1 MKYYKTHTLG
11 CKVNTYETQA
21 IKELLNKNGY
31 EESLEDNPLCD
42 VYIIN
47 TCAVTSIGEQESR
60 QKIRSAI
67 KKYPGIFNFGYLYS
81 LSLCCF
87 QHFKKF
93 KILYFF
99 IDKYPFTFRI
109 LMCSDKK
116 RHLL

>member
-47 TCAVTSIGEQESR
+47 TCAVTSIGEQKSR

-67 KKYPGIFNFGYLYS
+67 KKHPGRQPANFR
-81 LSLCCF
+81 
-87 QHFKKF
+87 KKH
-93 KILYFF
+93 KIRFG
-99 IDKYPFTFRI
+99 
-109 LMCSDKK
+109 K
-116 RHLL
+116 RHFRKKLK